1 VKASSFFFSLSLFL
15 PSTPLLIH
23 IFYILKILEGVS
35 LGMDVIATPLPTLLT
50 KNGQALSVPFHLGGS
65 EEKEDGA
72 DVSQVMNLRDAK
84 YRKDA
89 TPLVYMLD
97 GF

>member
-50 KNGQALSVPFHLGGS
+50 KNGQALSVPFHHLGS
-65 EEKEDGA
+65 EEKDGA